1 MSVTY
6 YLSNKKQKK
15 FTVGTFLQ
23 SNRKI
28 IEMDKNDIPKIIST
42 GTSIKCGGV
51 KLVLWAQP
59 SLFSEMMR
67 LQLCN

>member
-15 FTVGTFLQ
+15 IHTAGTFLQ

-28 IEMDKNDIPKIIST
+28 IEKDKNDIPKIIIHDS
-42 GTSIKCGGV
+42 
-51 KLVLWAQP
+51 
-59 SLFSEMMR
+59 
-67 LQLCN
+67 